1 MAIQKISNSMLYGLA
16 ADTKPTTYA
25 NNTLFVEQDTG
36 KIYRWN
42 AGGTSWDIFIG
53 ADKTETLTN
62 KTIAAGSNTI
72 SGIVDA
78 NIGSHT
84 STKITITAKGQLNSS
99 IVYTDQANTFGDFD
113 QIIRENRLKLQNP
126 ANTFSYIIDTSA
138 ITANRTLTLPLLT
151 ATDTVAVLDLAQA
164 FTNKTLVLSSNT
176 INDTSA
182 ATGDIIKHNGTRYVR
197 FAKGTSL
204 QVLRVASGGADLEW
218 ATISSYTEAKGAVTN
233 KSGDATTTTFTIAHG
248 LGSAPGFYTVTPT
261 STDADSEFYL
271 TVDSTNITVNYP
283 FPPPSG
289 TNNLTYVWRAAI

>member
-1 MAIQKISNSMLYGLA
+1 MAIQRVSNFIIYGLA
-16 ADTKPTTYA
+16 ADTKPTTFA

-42 AGGTSWDIFIG
+42 AGGTSWDTLIG

-99 IVYTDQANTFGDFD
+99 ILYSDAANTLGDFD
-113 QIIRENRLKLQNP
+113 FIIRENRLKLQNP
-126 ANTFSYIIDTSA
+126 ANTFSYIFDTSA
-138 ITANRTLTLPLLT
+138 ITANRTITLPLLT
-151 ATDTVAVLDLAQA
+151 GNDVAVFEA
-164 FTNKTLVLSSNT
+164 FTQTLTNKNITLANNT
-176 INDTSA
+176 VVDTSA
-182 ATGDIIKHNGTRYVR
+182 ATGDIIKHNGTKYVR

-218 ATISSYTEAKGAVTN
+218 ATISSYTEGKGTSSKN
-233 KSGDATTTTFTIAHG
+233 GDASATTFTIAHG
-248 LGSAPGFYTVTPT
+248 LGSTPGYYTVSPT
-261 STDADSEFYL
+261 SQDADSEFYL
-271 TVDSTNITVNYP
+271 TADATNITLNYS
-283 FPPPSG
+283 FPPPTG
-289 TNNLTYVWRAAI
+289 TGNLTYVWRAAI

>member
-1 MAIQKISNSMLYGLA
+1 MAIQKVTNWMIYGLA
-16 ADTKPTTYA
+16 ADTKPSGYA

-36 KIYRWN
+36 KIYRYN
-42 AGGTSWDIFIG
+42 AGGTSWDLFIG
-53 ADKTETLTN
+53 ADKTETFTN

-72 SGIVDA
+72 TGIVDA

-84 STKITITAKGQLNSS
+84 STKITITAKGQLNTN

-151 ATDTVAVLDLAQA
+151 GTDTVAVLNLAQA

-176 INDTSA
+176 VNDTSA
-182 ATGDIIKHNGTRYVR
+182 ATGDIIKHNGTSYVR
-197 FAKGTSL
+197 FAKGSSL

-218 ATISSYTEAKGAVTN
+218 ATISSYTEGKGSST
-233 KSGDATTTTFTIAHG
+233 KSGDASTTTFTIAHG
-248 LGSAPGFYTVTPT
+248 LGSAPGFYVVTPT
-261 STDADSEFYL
+261 SSDADADFWL
-271 TVDSTNITVNYP
+271 TVDTTNITVNYP
-283 FPPPSG
+283 FPPPTG

>member
-1 MAIQKISNSMLYGLA
+1 MAIQKISNALIYGLA

-25 NNTLFVEQDTG
+25 NNTIFVEQDTG

-42 AGGTSWDIFIG
+42 LGGTSWDILIG

-62 KTIAAGSNTI
+62 KTIAAGSNSIT
-72 SGIVDA
+72 GIVDA
-78 NIGSHT
+78 NIGTHT
-84 STKITITAKGQLNSS
+84 STKISITAKGQLNSS
-99 IVYTDQANTFGDFD
+99 IVYTDQANTLGDFD
-113 QIIRENRLKLQNP
+113 FIVRENRLKLQNP

-151 ATDTVAVLDLAQA
+151 ATDTVAVLDLAQT

-218 ATISSYTEAKGAVTN
+218 ATISSYTEGKGSST
-233 KSGDATTTTFTIAHG
+233 KSGDASATTFTIAHG
-248 LGSAPGFYTVTPT
+248 LGSAPGFYVVTPT
-261 STDADSEFYL
+261 SSDANADFWL

>member
-1 MAIQKISNSMLYGLA
+1 MAIQKLTNWILYGLA
-16 ADTKPTTYA
+16 ADTKPTTYS

-72 SGIVDA
+72 TGIVDA

-84 STKITITAKGQLNSS
+84 STKITITTKGQLNSN
-99 IVYTDQANTFGDFD
+99 IVYTDQANTLGDFD
-113 QIIRENRLKLQNP
+113 FIIRDSRLKLQNP
-126 ANTFSYIIDTSA
+126 ANTFSYIIAGSA
-138 ITANRTLTLPLLT
+138 ITANRTITLPLLAANDT
-151 ATDTVAVLDLAQA
+151 LATLAFAQT
-164 FTNKTLVLSSNT
+164 FTNKTIVLSSNT
-176 INDTSA
+176 VNDTSS
-182 ATGDIIKHNGTRYVR
+182 ATGDIIKHDGTSYKRY
-197 FAKGTSL
+197 AKGTSL

-218 ATISSYTEAKGAVTN
+218 ATISSYTEGKGSST

-248 LGSAPGFYTVTPT
+248 LGSSPGFYDVVPT
-261 STDADSEFYL
+261 STDADDDFFL
-271 TVDSTNITVNYP
+271 TIDSTNITVNYP

>member
-1 MAIQKISNSMLYGLA
+1 MAIQKISNALLYGLA
-16 ADTKPTTYA
+16 ADSKPTNYA
-25 NNTLFVEQDTG
+25 GNTLFVEQDTG

-42 AGGTSWDIFIG
+42 SGGSSWDIFIG

-62 KTIAAGSNTI
+62 KTIAAASNTI

-99 IVYTDQANTFGDFD
+99 IAYTDQANTFGAFD
-113 QIIRENRLKLQNP
+113 QIFRATNLKIQNP

-151 ATDTVAVLDLAQA
+151 ATDTVAVLALAQT

-182 ATGDIIKHNGTRYVR
+182 AIGDIIKHDGTSYKR
-197 FAKGTSL
+197 FAKGSSL
-204 QVLRVASGGADLEW
+204 QVLRVASGGGDLEW
-218 ATISSYTEAKGAVTN
+218 ATISSYTEGKGSST
-233 KSGDATTTTFTIAHG
+233 KSGDASATTFPISHG
-248 LGSAPGFYTVTPT
+248 LGSPPGFYTVTPT
-261 STDADSEFYL
+261 STDADADFYL
-271 TVDSTNITVNYP
+271 TADSTSITVNYP